1 MKNRKDIQLWATL
14 GIFALIFVAG
24 VITNTAARC
33 SADESAA
40 GKIRVDNLL
49 LKQQDSLWDV
59 FDNRELA
66 IMDSLEDIRY
76 RRSQEMHTENENLKK
91 DLKRERRK
99 SADLEKEFRENPTL
113 ENCTETVDQ
122 QKVEIAKLYNVT
134 DSLDKEAQNWCEL
147 YENENVKGILKDSII
162 SRKTRTIS
170 TQQTQLTTL
179 RSEISIVDQKL
190 NDPNALKRNWK
201 WATGSYRDWLRDR
214 DVEKFLKKEAE
225 KKIRRK
231 PKSTDRKR
239 SVK

>member
-1 MKNRKDIQLWATL
+1 MKIHKDIQLWATL

-24 VITNTAARC
+24 IITNTSARC

-40 GKIRVDNLL
+40 EKIRVDNLL
-49 LKQQDSLWDV
+49 QKQKDSLWDV

-66 IMDSLEDIRY
+66 VMDSLEDIRY
-76 RRSQEMHTENENLKK
+76 RRAQEMHAENESLKK

-147 YENENVKGILKDSII
+147 YEGENTKGIKKDSII
-162 SRKTRTIS
+162 ARKDRTIA
-170 TQQTQLTTL
+170 TQNSQLTTM
-179 RSEISIVDQKL
+179 RAEISIVDQKL
-190 NDPNALKRNWK
+190 NDPSSFKRNWK

-214 DVEKFLKKEAE
+214 DVEKWLKEEAG
-225 KKIRRK
+225 KK
-231 PKSTDRKR
+231 
-239 SVK
+239 

>member
-1 MKNRKDIQLWATL
+1 MKTHKDIQLWATL

-40 GKIRVDNLL
+40 EKIRIDNLL
-49 LKQQDSLWDV
+49 LMQRDSLETV
-59 FDNRELA
+59 YDNRELA
-66 IMDSLEDIRY
+66 LLDSLEDILF
-76 RRSQEMHTENENLKK
+76 RRAQEMHTENENLKN
-91 DLKRERRK
+91 DLKRERKK
-99 SADLEKEFRENPTL
+99 SSDFEKEFRENPTI

-147 YENENVKGILKDSII
+147 YEAENIKGIKKDSII
-162 SRKTRTIS
+162 ARKDRTIA
-170 TQQTQLTTL
+170 TQNSQLATMGA
-179 RSEISIVDQKL
+179 EITIVDEKL

-214 DVEKFLKKEAE
+214 DVEKWLKEEAG
-225 KKIRRK
+225 KK
-231 PKSTDRKR
+231 
-239 SVK
+239 

>member
-1 MKNRKDIQLWATL
+1 MKNRKDLQLWATL

-40 GKIRVDNLL
+40 EKIRVDNLL
-49 LKQQDSLWDV
+49 QKQQDSLWDV
-59 FDNRELA
+59 FDKRELA
-66 IMDSLEDIRY
+66 VMDSLEDIRY
-76 RRSQEMHTENENLKK
+76 RRAQEMQAENENLKN

-147 YENENVKGILKDSII
+147 YEAENTKGIKKDSII
-162 SRKTRTIS
+162 ARKDRTIATQNSQLS
-170 TQQTQLTTL
+170 TM
-179 RSEISIVDQKL
+179 RAEISIVDQKL
-190 NDPNALKRNWK
+190 NDPNAFKRNWK

-214 DVEKFLKKEAE
+214 DVEKWLKEEAG
-225 KKIRRK
+225 KK
-231 PKSTDRKR
+231 
-239 SVK
+239 

>member
-40 GKIRVDNLL
+40 EKIRIDNLL
-49 LKQQDSLWDV
+49 LMQRDSLETV
-59 FDNRELA
+59 YDNRELA
-66 IMDSLEDIRY
+66 IMDSLEDILF
-76 RRSQEMHTENENLKK
+76 RRAQEMHTENENLKN

-99 SADLEKEFRENPTL
+99 SAELERIFRENPTL

-122 QKVEIAKLYNVT
+122 QKTEIAKLYNVT

-147 YENENVKGILKDSII
+147 YENENTKGIKKDSII
-162 SRKTRTIS
+162 ARKDRTIA
-170 TQQTQLTTL
+170 TQNSQLATM
-179 RSEISIVDQKL
+179 RAEITIVDQKL

-214 DVEKFLKKEAE
+214 DVKEFLEEEAGKK
-225 KKIRRK
+225 
-231 PKSTDRKR
+231 
-239 SVK
+239 

>member
-1 MKNRKDIQLWATL
+1 MKNRKEIQLWATL

-40 GKIRVDNLL
+40 EKIRIDNLL
-49 LKQQDSLWDV
+49 LMQRDSLETV
-59 FDNRELA
+59 YDNRELA
-66 IMDSLEDIRY
+66 LLDSLEDILF
-76 RRSQEMHTENENLKK
+76 RRAEEMHTENENLKN

-147 YENENVKGILKDSII
+147 YEAENTKGIKKDSII
-162 SRKTRTIS
+162 ARKDRTIATQNSQLS
-170 TQQTQLTTL
+170 TM
-179 RSEISIVDQKL
+179 RAEITIVDQKL
-190 NDPNALKRNWK
+190 NDPSSFKRNWK

-214 DVEKFLKKEAE
+214 DVEKWLKEEAG
-225 KKIRRK
+225 KK
-231 PKSTDRKR
+231 
-239 SVK
+239 

>member
-33 SADESAA
+33 TADESAA
-40 GKIRVDNLL
+40 EKIRVDNLL
-49 LKQQDSLWDV
+49 QKQKDSLWDV

-66 IMDSLEDIRY
+66 IMDSLEDILF
-76 RRSQEMHTENENLKK
+76 RRAQEMHVENENLKN

-134 DSLDKEAQNWCEL
+134 DSLDTEAQNWCEL
-147 YENENVKGILKDSII
+147 YEAENTKGIKKDSII

-179 RSEISIVDQKL
+179 RAEISIVDQKL

-214 DVEKFLKKEAE
+214 DVKEFLQEEAGKK
-225 KKIRRK
+225 
-231 PKSTDRKR
+231 
-239 SVK
+239 

>member
-40 GKIRVDNLL
+40 EKILVDYLL
-49 LKQQDSLWDV
+49 QKQKDSLWDV

-66 IMDSLEDIRY
+66 IMDSLEDIRF
-76 RRSQEMHTENENLKK
+76 RRVQEMHTENENLKN

-122 QKVEIAKLYNVT
+122 QNTEIAKLYNVT

-147 YENENVKGILKDSII
+147 YEAENTKGIKKDSII
-162 SRKTRTIS
+162 ARKDRTITTQNSQLS
-170 TQQTQLTTL
+170 TM
-179 RSEISIVDQKL
+179 RAEISIVDEKL
-190 NDPNALKRNWK
+190 NDPNAFKRNWK
-201 WATGSYRDWLRDR
+201 WVTGSYRDWLRDR
-214 DVEKFLKKEAE
+214 DVEKWLKEEAG
-225 KKIRRK
+225 KK
-231 PKSTDRKR
+231 
-239 SVK
+239 

>member
-1 MKNRKDIQLWATL
+1 MKKDLQLWATL
-14 GIFALIFVAG
+14 GIFALTFVAG

-40 GKIRVDNLL
+40 EKIRIDNLL

-76 RRSQEMHTENENLKK
+76 RRAQEMHTENENLKN
-91 DLKRERRK
+91 DLKRERKK
-99 SADLEKEFRENPTL
+99 SSDLEKIFRDNPTL

-122 QKVEIAKLYNVT
+122 QKVEIAKLYNLT
-134 DSLDKEAQNWCEL
+134 DSLDTEAQNWCEL
-147 YENENVKGILKDSII
+147 YEAENTKGIKKDSII
-162 SRKTRTIS
+162 ARKDRTIA
-170 TQQTQLTTL
+170 TQQTQLSTL
-179 RSEISIVDQKL
+179 RAEITIVDQKL

-214 DVEKFLKKEAE
+214 DVEEFLEEEGKK
-225 KKIRRK
+225 K
-231 PKSTDRKR
+231 
-239 SVK
+239 

>member
-1 MKNRKDIQLWATL
+1 MKKDLQLWATL

-40 GKIRVDNLL
+40 EKIRVDDLL
-49 LKQQDSLWDV
+49 QRQKDSLWDV
-59 FDNRELA
+59 FDKRELA

-76 RRSQEMHTENENLKK
+76 RRAQEMHTENENLKN
-91 DLKRERRK
+91 DLKRERKK
-99 SADLEKEFRENPTL
+99 SAELEKEFRENPTL

-147 YENENVKGILKDSII
+147 YEAENTKGIKKDSII
-162 SRKTRTIS
+162 ARKDRTIA
-170 TQQTQLTTL
+170 TQQTQLSTL
-179 RSEISIVDQKL
+179 RAEITIVDHKL

-214 DVEKFLKKEAE
+214 NVEKWLKEEAG
-225 KKIRRK
+225 KK
-231 PKSTDRKR
+231 
-239 SVK
+239 

>member
-1 MKNRKDIQLWATL
+1 MKKEIQLWATL

-24 VITNTAARC
+24 IITNTAARC

-40 GKIRVDNLL
+40 EKIRIDNLL
-49 LKQQDSLWDV
+49 LMQRDSLETV
-59 FDNRELA
+59 YDNRELA
-66 IMDSLEDIRY
+66 LLDSLEDILF
-76 RRSQEMHTENENLKK
+76 RRAQEMHTENANLKN

-99 SADLEKEFRENPTL
+99 SAELEKEFRENPTL

-190 NDPNALKRNWK
+190 NDPSSFKRNWK

-214 DVEKFLKKEAE
+214 DVEKWLKEEAG
-225 KKIRRK
+225 KK
-231 PKSTDRKR
+231 
-239 SVK
+239 

>member
-1 MKNRKDIQLWATL
+1 MKNRKEIQLWATL

-40 GKIRVDNLL
+40 EQIRIDNLL
-49 LKQQDSLWDV
+49 LMQRDSLETV
-59 FDNRELA
+59 YDNRELA
-66 IMDSLEDIRY
+66 LLDSLEDILF
-76 RRSQEMHTENENLKK
+76 RRAQEMHTENANLKN

-99 SADLEKEFRENPTL
+99 SADSEKEFRENPTL

-147 YENENVKGILKDSII
+147 YEAENTKGIKKDSII
-162 SRKTRTIS
+162 ARKDRTIA
-170 TQQTQLTTL
+170 TQNSQLATM
-179 RSEISIVDQKL
+179 RAEISIVDQKL
-190 NDPNALKRNWK
+190 NDPNAFKRNWK

-214 DVEKFLKKEAE
+214 DVKEWLKEEAG
-225 KKIRRK
+225 KK
-231 PKSTDRKR
+231 
-239 SVK
+239 

>member
-1 MKNRKDIQLWATL
+1 MKNQYKENQMWAVL
-14 GIFALIFVAG
+14 AIIAVIFVAG

-40 GKIRVDNLL
+40 EKIRVDDLL
-49 LKQQDSLWDV
+49 QKQKDSLWDV

-66 IMDSLEDIRY
+66 IMDSLEDILF
-76 RRSQEMHTENENLKK
+76 RRAQEMQAENENLKN

-99 SADLEKEFRENPTL
+99 SADLEKKFRENPTL

-147 YENENVKGILKDSII
+147 YEAENTKGIKKDSII
-162 SRKTRTIS
+162 ARKDKTIA
-170 TQQTQLTTL
+170 TQNSQLTTL
-179 RSEISIVDQKL
+179 RAEISIVDQKL

-214 DVEKFLKKEAE
+214 DVEKFLKEEAE
-225 KKIRRK
+225 KK
-231 PKSTDRKR
+231 
-239 SVK
+239 

>member
-1 MKNRKDIQLWATL
+1 MKNQYKENQMWAVL
-14 GIFALIFVAG
+14 AIIAVIFVAG

-40 GKIRVDNLL
+40 EKIRVDDLL
-49 LKQQDSLWDV
+49 QKQKDSLWDV

-66 IMDSLEDIRY
+66 IMDSLEDILF
-76 RRSQEMHTENENLKK
+76 RRAQEMQAENENLKN

-99 SADLEKEFRENPTL
+99 SADLEKKFRENPTL

-147 YENENVKGILKDSII
+147 YEAENTKGIKKDSII
-162 SRKTRTIS
+162 ARKDRTIATQNSQLS
-170 TQQTQLTTL
+170 TM
-179 RSEISIVDQKL
+179 RAEISIVDQKL

-214 DVEKFLKKEAE
+214 DVEKFLKEEAE
-225 KKIRRK
+225 KK
-231 PKSTDRKR
+231 
-239 SVK
+239 

>member
-40 GKIRVDNLL
+40 EKIRIDNLL
-49 LKQQDSLWDV
+49 LMQRDSLETV

-66 IMDSLEDIRY
+66 LLDSLEDILF
-76 RRSQEMHTENENLKK
+76 RRAQEMHTENENLKN

-134 DSLDKEAQNWCEL
+134 DSLDKESQNWCEL
-147 YENENVKGILKDSII
+147 YEAENTKGIKKDSII
-162 SRKTRTIS
+162 ARKDRTIA
-170 TQQTQLTTL
+170 TQNSQLSTL
-179 RSEISIVDQKL
+179 RAEISIVDQKL
-190 NDPNALKRNWK
+190 NDPSSFKRNWK

-214 DVEKFLKKEAE
+214 DVEKWMKEEAGKK
-225 KKIRRK
+225 
-231 PKSTDRKR
+231 
-239 SVK
+239 

>member
-1 MKNRKDIQLWATL
+1 MKNRKEIQLWATL

-40 GKIRVDNLL
+40 EKIRIDNLL
-49 LKQQDSLWDV
+49 LMQRDSLETV
-59 FDNRELA
+59 YDNRELA
-66 IMDSLEDIRY
+66 LLDSLEDILF
-76 RRSQEMHTENENLKK
+76 RRAQEMHAENENLKN

-147 YENENVKGILKDSII
+147 YEAENTKGIKKDSII
-162 SRKTRTIS
+162 ARKDRTIATQNSQLS
-170 TQQTQLTTL
+170 TM
-179 RSEISIVDQKL
+179 RAEISIVDQKL

-214 DVEKFLKKEAE
+214 NVEKWLKEEAE
-225 KKIRRK
+225 RK
-231 PKSTDRKR
+231 
-239 SVK
+239 

>member
-1 MKNRKDIQLWATL
+1 MKNQYKENQMWAVL
-14 GIFALIFVAG
+14 AIIAVIFVAG

-40 GKIRVDNLL
+40 EKIRVDDLL
-49 LKQQDSLWDV
+49 QKQKDSLWDV

-66 IMDSLEDIRY
+66 IMDSLEDILF
-76 RRSQEMHTENENLKK
+76 RRAQEMQAENENLKN

-99 SADLEKEFRENPTL
+99 SADLEKKFRENPTL

-147 YENENVKGILKDSII
+147 YEAENTKGIKKDSII
-162 SRKTRTIS
+162 ARKDRTIA
-170 TQQTQLTTL
+170 TQNSQLATM
-179 RSEISIVDQKL
+179 RAEISIVDQKL

-214 DVEKFLKKEAE
+214 DVEKFLKEEAE
-225 KKIRRK
+225 KK
-231 PKSTDRKR
+231 
-239 SVK
+239 

>member
-1 MKNRKDIQLWATL
+1 MKNRKEIQLWATL

-40 GKIRVDNLL
+40 EKIRIDNLL

-59 FDNRELA
+59 FDKRELA

-76 RRSQEMHTENENLKK
+76 RRAQEMHTENENLKN

-122 QKVEIAKLYNVT
+122 QKVEIAKLYNLT
-134 DSLDKEAQNWCEL
+134 DSLDTEAQNWCEL
-147 YENENVKGILKDSII
+147 YEAENTKGIKKDSII

-179 RSEISIVDQKL
+179 RAEVTIVDQKL
-190 NDPNALKRNWK
+190 NDPNAFKRNWK

-214 DVEKFLKKEAE
+214 DVDKWLKEEAG
-225 KKIRRK
+225 KK
-231 PKSTDRKR
+231 
-239 SVK
+239 

>member
-1 MKNRKDIQLWATL
+1 MKNRKEIQLWATL

-40 GKIRVDNLL
+40 EKIRIDNLL
-49 LKQQDSLWDV
+49 LMQRDSLETV
-59 FDNRELA
+59 YDNRELA
-66 IMDSLEDIRY
+66 LLDSLEDILF
-76 RRSQEMHTENENLKK
+76 RRAQEMHVENENLKN

-99 SADLEKEFRENPTL
+99 SAELERIFRENPTL
-113 ENCTETVDQ
+113 ETCTETVDQ
-122 QKVEIAKLYNVT
+122 QKTEIAKLYNAT

-179 RSEISIVDQKL
+179 RAEISIVDQKL
-190 NDPNALKRNWK
+190 NDPNAFKRNWK

-214 DVEKFLKKEAE
+214 NVEKWLKEEAG
-225 KKIRRK
+225 KK
-231 PKSTDRKR
+231 
-239 SVK
+239 

>member
-1 MKNRKDIQLWATL
+1 MKNRKEIQLWATL

-40 GKIRVDNLL
+40 EKIRIDNLL
-49 LKQQDSLWDV
+49 LMQRDSLETV

-66 IMDSLEDIRY
+66 LLDSLEDILF
-76 RRSQEMHTENENLKK
+76 RRAQEMHTENENLKN

-134 DSLDKEAQNWCEL
+134 DSLDKESQNWCEL
-147 YENENVKGILKDSII
+147 YEAENTKGIKKDSII
-162 SRKTRTIS
+162 ARKDRTIA
-170 TQQTQLTTL
+170 TQNSQLSTL
-179 RSEISIVDQKL
+179 RAEISIVDQKL
-190 NDPNALKRNWK
+190 NDPSSFKRNWK

-214 DVEKFLKKEAE
+214 DVEKWMKEEAGKK
-225 KKIRRK
+225 
-231 PKSTDRKR
+231 
-239 SVK
+239 